1 MLSKT
6 PVANDLPINLA
17 GVLPAMVVGGAPPS
31 VTTRSSHAAI
41 APCANPHGAGVL
53 LGDNHGR

>member
-6 PVANDLPINLA
+6 PVANDLPINPA
-17 GVLPAMVVGGAPPS
+17 CVLPAMVLGGAPLF

-41 APCANPHGAGVL
+41 APCVDPHGTGVL
-53 LGDNHGR
+53 PGDDHGR